1 MHYMVWT
8 REYGDTSPL
17 LYHTEYLHFPKSTP
31 HIHSIS
37 ISNSSQNAKKKK
49 GKYMYRTFSQT
60 LVHVLQSR
68 KCNLNFNLADSDCY
82 RNKMTEQNYF
92 SCFLK

>member
-1 MHYMVWT
+1 M
-8 REYGDTSPL
+8 
-17 LYHTEYLHFPKSTP
+17 
-31 HIHSIS
+31 
-37 ISNSSQNAKKKK
+37 QKKKK

-82 RNKMTEQNYF
+82 RTKWQNKIILVVF
-92 SCFLK
+92 SNERGQREMEMQGWH